1 MLSKK
6 LEYFYEVA
14 KWNSFTE
21 ASNELYISQP
31 ALSRSIKSLENQ
43 LGVPLFDRRGR
54 TIILNEYG
62 KILLDKVIRSMN
74 IIHEGEV
81 EIKELIHPFT
91 GTIKIS
97 FIHTLGNNFVPN
109 IIKRFRKVYP
119 NVKFEFY
126 QGTTDV
132 VMEHLMSDKVDLC
145 FLMEADFPK
154 IVVKKTIKKEELFIV
169 TSNSHYLSNK
179 RQLPLNA
186 IQQEPFV
193 SFKKGIGLRRV
204 TDGLCK
210 KAGFT
215 PKVVFEGSQV
225 GTVNGFVAADLGV
238 SLVPKNKGVSEFDI
252 SCIPVSFPKCYRDI
266 NIAWKKGAFISKTIE
281 TFKEF
286 VYNNVSDIPI

>member
-266 NIAWKKGAFISKTIE
+266 NIAWKKGAFIS
-281 TFKEF
+281 
-286 VYNNVSDIPI
+286 